1 MPELP
6 EVETIR
12 RQLDPLVSGAVIIAA
27 DSHWSDKFTPALDA
41 VGASI
46 LSVDRRGK
54 YLLFALDDD
63 HELVAHLGMTG
74 AFSVEDASEVDANI
88 DPSCSDHGAHTR
100 AVWAFADGRRLVFDD
115 TRRFGRLRVVPTGSY
130 GDIATLHQMGPEPL
144 SDAFT
149 GASLHAAIVGR
160 SRAIKTHLLSQR
172 PVAGVGNIYADEAL
186 FLAGIDPRARRVG
199 RERCDRL
206 AETIKH
212 VIAVGIDNGGT
223 TLRDYVNAEGE
234 AGRNQHSLLA
244 YGRGGEPCTT
254 CAEPLSSVVVDARTT
269 VFCKRCQRR

>member
-12 RQLDPLVSGAVIIAA
+12 RQLDPLVSGASVVAA
-27 DSHWSDKFTPALDA
+27 DTHWSEKFTPGLDV
-41 VGASI
+41 VGATFASI
-46 LSVDRRGK
+46 GRRGK
-54 YLLFALDDD
+54 YLLFTLDDG

-74 AFSVEDASEVDANI
+74 SFHVDESFA
-88 DPSCSDHGAHTR
+88 DSPEPTCAQHGKHTR

-115 TRRFGRLRVVPTGSY
+115 TRRFGRLRVVPAGEYS
-130 GDIATLHQMGPEPL
+130 DIATLHHMGPEPL
-144 SDAFT
+144 SDDFD
-149 GASLHAAIVGR
+149 GAVLHAAIVGKT
-160 SRAIKTHLLSQR
+160 RAIKTQLLSQR

-206 AETIKH
+206 AATIKQ
-212 VIAVGIDNGGT
+212 VIALGVDNGGT

-234 AGRNQHSLLA
+234 AGRNQNSLLV
-244 YGRGGEPCTT
+244 YGRGGEPCTI
-254 CAEPLSSVVVDARTT
+254 CAEPISNVVIDARTT
-269 VFCKRCQRR
+269 AFCRNCQSR

>member
-12 RQLDPLVSGAVIIAA
+12 RQLDPLVTGAVITAA

-41 VGASI
+41 VGSAI
-46 LSVDRRGK
+46 VEVNRRGK

-74 AFSVEDASEVDANI
+74 SFSIDGTKLTNENI
-88 DPSCSDHGAHTR
+88 DCSDHGTHTR
-100 AVWAFADGRRLVFDD
+100 AVWAFDDGRRLVFDD
-115 TRRFGRLRVVPTGSY
+115 TRRFGRLRVVRTGIY
-130 GDIATLHQMGPEPL
+130 DDIATLHQMGPEPL
-144 SDAFT
+144 SDEFN
-149 GASLHAAIVGR
+149 GASLHDAIVGR

-186 FLAGIDPRARRVG
+186 FIAGIDPRARRVG
-199 RERCDRL
+199 RERCDLL
-206 AETIKH
+206 ADAIKQ

-234 AGRNQHSLLA
+234 SGRNQHSLLA
-244 YGRGGEPCTT
+244 YGRGGEPCVT